1 MTKQKADIGGKRLIG
16 LSPTAWVRWV
26 TQNATIVALDI
37 LSSEFQW
44 IGRESDVLVRARSPE
59 HGDFMVLNELQLRYK
74 ENLPKRVRAYAAL
87 AEERYDLPVYSVLIN
102 ILSSPATTG
111 VASCYEL
118 EFMGLNVC

>member
-1 MTKQKADIGGKRLIG
+1 MDWLQERSVGLRSKHGG
-16 LSPTAWVRWV
+16 
-26 TQNATIVALDI
+26 
-37 LSSEFQW
+37 
-44 IGRESDVLVRARSPE
+44 
-59 HGDFMVLNELQLRYK
+59 FMVLNELQLRYQK
-74 ENLPKRVRAYAAL
+74 NLSKQVKAYAAL